1 MRNKDGS
8 TWDSAV
14 QHLFHSPC
22 HLFDTYIAGKTAYQ
36 AVGAP
41 RWLNRI
47 FLWVMGFFLYT
58 FYWFAA
64 CRMYYMLYSQVHTG
78 LPSWTHPSSVRN
90 VCPCRNR
97 FTAVVQEVSRSAL
110 SLKGHPVHMREDT
123 NTHTANINMCSKLSR
138 CPTNNKDRGSTSS
151 LVEGKFSSGSMSWP
165 EQNNSSSTLNQQVF
179 CVNRE
184 VKDIHRCLVAEINRQ
199 GSRCGGKWPLIF

>member
-22 HLFDTYIAGKTAYQ
+22 HLFDTYIAGNTAYR
-36 AVGAP
+36 AVSAP

-47 FLWVMGFFLYT
+47 FLWVMGFFYIL

-78 LPSWTHPSSVRN
+78 LPSWTHPSSERN
-90 VCPCRNR
+90 VCIETTR
-97 FTAVVQEVSRSAL
+97 FNAVVQKVSRPAL
-110 SLKGHPVHMREDT
+110 SLKGHPVHMLEDT
-123 NTHTANINMCSKLSR
+123 HTHTHAKHKHVFTIIQVHHKQQG
-138 CPTNNKDRGSTSS
+138 RGKYIIP
-151 LVEGKFSSGSMSWP
+151 GR
-165 EQNNSSSTLNQQVF
+165 
-179 CVNRE
+179 RE
-184 VKDIHRCLVAEINRQ
+184 VLLRVHELTWAKTIAAARWINRF
-199 GSRCGGKWPLIF
+199 SV